1 MVIPVNMAN
10 VEAMGSQF
18 KENVFNKIAP
28 KAFKVAAKHKYTP
41 PPVNRQAP
49 IGTTATAGTPTR
61 NAPGNT
67 LPAGS
72 AAPTG
77 GSGLPG
83 GAVPRGLPV
92 GQTRAPQGGFATPH
106 TPGATPHSNTGPNRL
121 AIGSG
126 RQPIAT
132 PYNAPPRVIP
142 MGGGTPATHMP
153 FSHPT
158 TQQAVNR
165 THFNQPSTTPFT
177 PIAPTAQAAS
187 TGTPTMGHNIPTATP
202 ATHMGAN
209 HPYPTHEHPAG
220 SSTDILPNLSAAQST
235 PGRPNQFTVGS
246 RNIRG
251 GGIAAMGSQLEA
263 GLMRRPIGLP
273 EPKRRV

>member
-18 KENVFNKIAP
+18 KENIFNKIAP
-28 KAFKVAAKHKYTP
+28 KAFKLSAKHNYTP

-49 IGTTATAGTPTR
+49 IGTTVTAGTPTR
-61 NAPGNT
+61 SAPGNT
-67 LPAGS
+67 LPRGS
-72 AAPTG
+72 GRPTG
-77 GSGLPG
+77 GSGLAG
-83 GAVPRGLPV
+83 GAAPRGLPP
-92 GQTRAPQGGFATPH
+92 GPTRAPQGGFATPH

-126 RQPIAT
+126 RKPIAT
-132 PYNAPPRVIP
+132 PYNAPARVIP
-142 MGGGTPATHMP
+142 MSGGTPATHMP

-177 PIAPTAQAAS
+177 PIAPTPH
-187 TGTPTMGHNIPTATP
+187 TVTP
-202 ATHMGAN
+202 AAPATTPHMGAN

-220 SSTDILPNLSAAQST
+220 SSTDILTNLSTAQSR